1 MELNLFHDSANLP
14 RLALRLRLRLSALSS
29 RSEQPRS
36 ISPASLHFL
45 PMLRARRWPAPLAVL
60 AAAGAQLSTAP
71 PSPGR
76 LPPEPRARYRRPQAA
91 LAPAIGSTGAGAASA
106 TCAPARFLMH
116 PKLLSTR
123 SYRLPV
129 VGERGAH
136 SPRLE
141 LWKRSSGSFL

>member
-1 MELNLFHDSANLP
+1 
-14 RLALRLRLRLSALSS
+14 
-29 RSEQPRS
+29 
-36 ISPASLHFL
+36 
-45 PMLRARRWPAPLAVL
+45 MLRARRWPAPLAVL

-116 PKLLSTR
+116 PQTAF
-123 SYRLPV
+123 YPQLPPSRGGGEGGAQPTPGALEAQLWEFLV
-129 VGERGAH
+129 VTT
-136 SPRLE
+136 PRPSLKALGDLGTE
-141 LWKRSSGSFL
+141 A